1 MPTLNLTSFT
11 RLEAT
16 DLIRRISTGPR
27 DALGRELEANA
38 SSYNGAINAD
48 GRHAVFL
55 TSADNLVTNPSGSW
69 VIIYK
74 DLTTGA
80 VRAVSTLSPDAT
92 GHEEPI
98 DSAWNPQ
105 ISSDGR
111 YVLFDADVDDVP
123 GQSVGFNGIF
133 LKDLRTGALT
143 RIDAATPDGQGHQAP
158 AQGYGEDASFTGNG
172 RYVIFQTNADNLIPG
187 TIGGSMNVY
196 RKDLQ
201 TGALVLVSSN
211 ANGQAA
217 NASTEADASH
227 DGRYVV
233 FTTFA
238 SNLVAGDTNGL
249 YDIFRKDLVTGE
261 VVRVSTGSKNAQ
273 GQEAEANG
281 SSGEASISAD
291 GRYVV
296 FESSASNLVAGDT
309 NGATDIF
316 RKDLVTGETIRVS
329 TSPGNG
335 QANDECHY
343 ATISP
348 DGRYVLFESVATNLA
363 GGDGHYIQVFRK
375 DLQTGEI
382 VRIGP
387 ADGSAG
393 NGSSRDAK
401 FAADGHSILF
411 TSSASNLV
419 PGDRNE
425 ERDVFRVD
433 NELLSHRQAI
443 VDGRYVK
450 ASFDVGH
457 ASSASI
463 SWGDGASESV
473 TPTGGKVSFGHA
485 YATAGVKAATV
496 TVKEGAQTWIV
507 PHKVDVAAGQMSR
520 DTGLRDTLS
529 GGAGG
534 DSLAG
539 DEFGNI
545 LAGRAGNDILK
556 GEAGN
561 DVLGGG
567 EGRDRLYGGKGATSQ
582 DAFLFDVRPTSK
594 SVASR
599 HKDTIED
606 FGARYDAIWLDDAA
620 FSNRTIAK
628 ALKNK
633 AAALDNPVKM
643 KAGFF
648 KKGAKAADR
657 DDFFIYNDKTKKL
670 YFDADGS
677 GSKAMVEIATI
688 KLEAG
693 AGKLSA
699 NDFFF
704 V

>member
-1 MPTLNLTSFT
+1 MPTLSLTSFT
-11 RLEAT
+11 RPQAT
-16 DLIRRISTGPR
+16 DLISRISTGPR
-27 DALGRELEANA
+27 DALGRELEADG
-38 SSYNGAINAD
+38 SSSIGSVTTD
-48 GRHAVFL
+48 GRYAVFL
-55 TSADNLVTNPSGSW
+55 TEAPNLGADPGSW
-69 VIIYK
+69 GGAVIWK
-74 DLTTGA
+74 DLGTGTVRIVSALAPEAGGAILTACENPA
-80 VRAVSTLSPDAT
+80 V
-92 GHEEPI
+92 
-98 DSAWNPQ
+98 
-105 ISSDGR
+105 SSDGR
-111 YVLFDADVDDVP
+111 HVIFESDLEDVP
-123 GQSVGFNGIF
+123 GYGAMYSGIF
-133 LKDLRTGALT
+133 LKDLQTGALT
-143 RIDAATPDGQGHQAP
+143 RIDTATPDGQGHQAP
-158 AQGYGEDASFTGNG
+158 AEGFSRDASFTGNG
-172 RYVIFQTNADNLIPG
+172 RYVIFQTEADNLVPG
-187 TIGGSMNVY
+187 TIGGSDNVY

-201 TGALVLVSSN
+201 TGALVLVS
-211 ANGQAA
+211 ARADGGAA
-217 NASTEADASH
+217 NKSDDADASY

-233 FTTFA
+233 FTSSA
-238 SNLVAGDTNGL
+238 SDLVAGDTNDRP
-249 YDIFRKDLVTGE
+249 DIFRKDLVTGE
-261 VVRVSTGSKNAQ
+261 VVRVSTGSRTAQ

-281 SSGEASISAD
+281 PSREASISAD

-296 FESSASNLVAGDT
+296 FQSSAGNLVAGDT
-309 NGATDIF
+309 NGHTDIF

-329 TSPGNG
+329 TGSGG
-335 QANDECHY
+335 VQANGECLY
-343 ATISP
+343 ADISP
-348 DGRYVLFESVATNLA
+348 DGRYVLFESDATNLD
-363 GGDGHYIQVFRK
+363 GGDGRDRQVFRK

-382 VRIGP
+382 VRIG
-387 ADGSAG
+387 SATG
-393 NGSSRDAK
+393 AVANDISFHAK
-401 FAADGHSILF
+401 FGADGHSILF
-411 TSSASNLV
+411 TSWAGNLV
-419 PGDRNE
+419 PGDGNDV
-425 ERDVFRVD
+425 RDVFRVD
-433 NELLSHRQAI
+433 NDLLPHRQAI

-457 ASSASI
+457 ASGASI
-463 SWGDGASESV
+463 SWGDGTSESV

-507 PHKVDVAAGQMSR
+507 PYQVDIAAGKMGR
-520 DTGLRDTLS
+520 DTGLHDTLS

-539 DEFGNI
+539 DGFGNI
-545 LAGRAGNDILK
+545 LAGHAGNDILK

-567 EGRDRLYGGKGATSQ
+567 EGRDRLYGGKGAASQ
-582 DAFLFDVRPTSK
+582 DAFLFDVRLTSK
-594 SVASR
+594 GVASR

-633 AAALDNPVKM
+633 GASLDNPVKM